1 MGKIAAAIWVVVLFI
16 LNSVFVQIISI
27 NGFMPDLLLAFL
39 VVYAFMKRRFAAV
52 SYMTIIC
59 ALLNGAITGR
69 VFLVATMVTGVA
81 GMIAYNSSNY
91 LRFVHESIRIA
102 GIAFAMSFVTEIFEY
117 FFTYHTLMGGVIL
130 GNVLPDAIYTAVA
143 SGVIYLIIKK
153 TSFKNEDKQL
163 LMIEERV
170 GEWEKTNADL

>member
-1 MGKIAAAIWVVVLFI
+1 MGKIAAAIWVVVLYI
-16 LNSVFVQIISI
+16 LNSVFVQIISV
-27 NGFMPDLLLAFL
+27 NGHMPDLLLAFL
-39 VVYAFMKRRFAAV
+39 VVFSFMKRRFSAV

-69 VFLVATMVTGVA
+69 VFLVVAMVMGAA

-91 LRFVHESIRIA
+91 LRFIHEGVRIA
-102 GIAFAMSFVTEIFEY
+102 GVTFCMAFIGEVFEH
-117 FFTYHTLMGGVIL
+117 FFAYHSLIISAVV
-130 GNVLPDAIYTAVA
+130 NNALPDAVYTAVV
-143 SGVIYLIIKK
+143 SWIIYLIVKK

-170 GEWEKTNADL
+170 GE